1 MFYCVVLQVLILP
14 NVISFVCCQIHF
26 GKFFF
31 PFFFTMVVVLINEA
45 KLVVAMDD
53 LDFTIKDVT
62 FEARF

>member
-1 MFYCVVLQVLILP
+1 
-14 NVISFVCCQIHF
+14 
-26 GKFFF
+26 
-31 PFFFTMVVVLINEA
+31 MVVVLINEA